1 LSASAREA
9 RKKFLVLACACDRVE
24 LALIWKK
31 HTRSSAVRP
40 GSGTLAT
47 LFSNPWF
54 NTAVGLIPAL
64 LPRKLRVASLLLRM
78 WRARRA

>member
-1 LSASAREA
+1 M
-9 RKKFLVLACACDRVE
+9 E
-24 LALIWKK
+24 LTLIWRK
-31 HTRSSAVRP
+31 HTRSPPAAAK
-40 GSGTLAT
+40 GTLGT

-78 WRARRA
+78 WRGRRA